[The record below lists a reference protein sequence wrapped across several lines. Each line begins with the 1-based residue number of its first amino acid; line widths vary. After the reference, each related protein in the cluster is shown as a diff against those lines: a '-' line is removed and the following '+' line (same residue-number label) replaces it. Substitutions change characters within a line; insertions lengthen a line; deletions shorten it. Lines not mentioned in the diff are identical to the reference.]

1 MYNLHFKY
9 NLKERKMP
17 RVQATEDATIHLPSE
32 GRKPIIEVPTFEI
45 GKANLFY
52 KHTDLAAIV
61 MLPKI
66 MCDVQ
71 VHSDIILDRLIC
83 LGCVSRE
90 SKRLKEVDERI
101 QQILLRMYTETFDM
115 ERNAAMSKDEILYT
129 IFCEYM
135 VSSLRKMNEE
145 HKVIR
150 DIRALEYGYRTR
162 EGWALA
168 NRISDFLQTT
178 LSRAIKD
185 SGVASLK
192 QDYIIAASL
201 TDNHQL
207 AFFDFSRFSDSEFNE
222 IMTVGS
228 SIFKSMN
235 AIAIVMGMMEKRA
248 YANISIDGLVSDVK
262 FFYPYANI
270 EEALDSSPWL
280 REVVENIVRMEP
292 SEQLSD
298 HKRSKMMEYNGDI
311 SAYTQC
317 CWVTRGLSSAP
328 RVEQHEELKDV
339 YEGRFSATFKA
350 FDARINLALRKPQ
363 GSYDIQI
370 ETSNAIYI
378 LKNLVT
384 FDVLS
389 GASVSDM
396 SFDLKDGEYT
406 SILKF
411 N

>member
-1 MYNLHFKY
+1 
-9 NLKERKMP
+9 MP
-17 RVQATEDATIHLPSE
+17 RVQATEEPTILLSSE
-32 GRKPIIEVPTFEI
+32 ERKPIIEVPTFEV

-66 MCDVQ
+66 MREVQ

-90 SKRLKEVDERI
+90 SKMLKEWYEHI

-115 ERNAAMSKDEILYT
+115 EHNAAMGKDEILYT

-135 VSSLRKMNEE
+135 FGLCRKMNEE
-145 HKVIR
+145 NKVIEDMR
-150 DIRALEYGYRTR
+150 KLEYGYRTR

-207 AFFDFSRFSDSEFNE
+207 AFFDFSRFSDSELNE

-228 SIFKSMN
+228 SIFKSMK
-235 AIAIVMGMMEKRA
+235 AIIIGMMERRS
-248 YANISIDGLVSDVK
+248 YIDTGIEGLMSDVK

-270 EEALDSSPWL
+270 EEALDRSPWL
-280 REVVENIVRMEP
+280 REVVWNIIGWE
-292 SEQLSD
+292 S
-298 HKRSKMMEYNGDI
+298 SKQMFDTERRNELEANEDI
-311 SAYTQC
+311 SDYTNC
-317 CWVTRGLSSAP
+317 CWVTRGVSSAP
-328 RVEQHEELKDV
+328 RLEQHEELKDACK
-339 YEGRFSATFKA
+339 RSFAATFEA
-350 FDARINLALRKPQ
+350 FNTRINLALGKPQ

-370 ETSNAIYI
+370 ETSNAVYI
-378 LKNLVT
+378 LKNLAT
-384 FDVLS
+384 FDVLG
-389 GASVSDM
+389 GASVSGI

-406 SILKF
+406 TILKF

>member
-1 MYNLHFKY
+1 
-9 NLKERKMP
+9 MP

-32 GRKPIIEVPTFEI
+32 GRKPIIEVPTFEV

-66 MCDVQ
+66 MCEVQ

-90 SKRLKEVDERI
+90 SKMLEEWHEHI
-101 QQILLRMYTETFDM
+101 QQILLRMYTETFDI
-115 ERNAAMSKDEILYT
+115 ERNAALGKDEILYT
-129 IFCEYM
+129 IFCEHM
-135 VSSLRKMNEE
+135 FSLSRKMNEE
-145 HKVIR
+145 HKVIEDMR
-150 DIRALEYGYRTR
+150 KLEYGYRTR
-162 EGWALA
+162 EGWELT
-168 NRISDFLQTT
+168 NRICDFLQTT
-178 LSRAIKD
+178 LRRAIKD
-185 SGVASLK
+185 SGVASIK
-192 QDYIIAASL
+192 QDYIMAASL

-235 AIAIVMGMMEKRA
+235 AIAIVMDMMEKRA

-270 EEALDSSPWL
+270 EETLDSSPWL
-280 REVVENIVRMEP
+280 REVVENIVRREP

-298 HKRSKMMEYNGDI
+298 HKRSERIVGNKDI

-317 CWVTRGLSSAP
+317 CWVTRGVSSAP
-328 RVEQHEELKDV
+328 RVEQHEELKDT
-339 YEGRFSATFKA
+339 YEGHRLTATFDA
-350 FDARINLALRKPQ
+350 FNTRINLALGKPQ

-370 ETSNAIYI
+370 ETNNAIYI

-384 FDVLS
+384 FDVLG
-389 GASVSDM
+389 GASVSDV

-406 SILKF
+406 TILKF

>member
-1 MYNLHFKY
+1 
-9 NLKERKMP
+9 MP

-66 MCDVQ
+66 MREVQ

-90 SKRLKEVDERI
+90 SKMLKEWYEHI

-115 ERNAAMSKDEILYT
+115 EHNAAMGKDEILYT

-135 VSSLRKMNEE
+135 FSLCRKMNEE
-145 HKVIR
+145 NKVIEDMR
-150 DIRALEYGYRTR
+150 KLEYGYRTR

-178 LSRAIKD
+178 LRRAIKD

-207 AFFDFSRFSDSEFNE
+207 AFFDFSRFSDSELNE

-235 AIAIVMGMMEKRA
+235 TP
-248 YANISIDGLVSDVK
+248 S
-262 FFYPYANI
+262 P
-270 EEALDSSPWL
+270 SSW
-280 REVVENIVRMEP
+280 I
-292 SEQLSD
+292 
-298 HKRSKMMEYNGDI
+298 
-311 SAYTQC
+311 
-317 CWVTRGLSSAP
+317 
-328 RVEQHEELKDV
+328 
-339 YEGRFSATFKA
+339 
-350 FDARINLALRKPQ
+350 
-363 GSYDIQI
+363 
-370 ETSNAIYI
+370 
-378 LKNLVT
+378 
-384 FDVLS
+384 
-389 GASVSDM
+389 
-396 SFDLKDGEYT
+396 
-406 SILKF
+406 
-411 N
+411 

>member
-1 MYNLHFKY
+1 
-9 NLKERKMP
+9 MP
-17 RVQATEDATIHLPSE
+17 RVQATEEPTIILSSE
-32 GRKPIIEVPTFEI
+32 GWKPIIEVPTFEV

-52 KHTDLAAIV
+52 NHTSLAAIV

-66 MCDVQ
+66 MCEVQ

-90 SKRLKEVDERI
+90 SEILKEVGGLI
-101 QQILLRMYTETFDM
+101 QQILLHMYTEALDLKP
-115 ERNAAMSKDEILYT
+115 ECASGVGEITYD
-129 IFCEYM
+129 IFCDYL
-135 VSSLRKMNEE
+135 VNLCKRGSEE
-145 HKVIR
+145 HKVIGKT
-150 DIRALEYGYRTR
+150 LKSKYGYHTR

-168 NRISDFLQTT
+168 KRICDFLHDTICD
-178 LSRAIKD
+178 AIAD

-192 QDYIIAASL
+192 QDYIMAASL

-207 AFFDFSRFSDSEFNE
+207 AFFDFSRFSDSELNE

-228 SIFKSMN
+228 SIFKSIN
-235 AIAIVMGMMEKRA
+235 AIAIVMNMMEKRA

-270 EEALDSSPWL
+270 EEALDRSPWL
-280 REVVENIVRMEP
+280 REVVENIVSKESSKQLP
-292 SEQLSD
+292 DPKHSE
-298 HKRSKMMEYNGDI
+298 MMEYNGDI

-317 CWVTRGLSSAP
+317 CWVTRGVSSAP
-328 RVEQHEELKDV
+328 RVEQHEELKDT
-339 YEGRFSATFKA
+339 YEGHRLTATFKTLST
-350 FDARINLALRKPQ
+350 RINIALGKPQ

-378 LKNLVT
+378 LKNLVS
-384 FDVLS
+384 FDVLREARVS
-389 GASVSDM
+389 GL

-406 SILKF
+406 TILKF

>member
-1 MYNLHFKY
+1 
-9 NLKERKMP
+9 MP
-17 RVQATEDATIHLPSE
+17 RVQATEEATIRLSSE
-32 GRKPIIEVPTFEI
+32 KRKPIIEVPTFEV

-66 MCDVQ
+66 MREVQ

-115 ERNAAMSKDEILYT
+115 ERNAAMSKDEILYS

-145 HKVIR
+145 LKVIEDMR
-150 DIRALEYGYRTR
+150 KLEYGYRTR
-162 EGWALA
+162 EGWELA
-168 NRISDFLQTT
+168 NRICDFLQTT
-178 LSRAIKD
+178 MSHAIKD
-185 SGVASLK
+185 SGVASLE

-201 TDNHQL
+201 TDKHQL

-228 SIFKSMN
+228 SIFKSIH
-235 AIAIVMGMMEKRA
+235 AIAIVMDMMEKRA
-248 YANISIDGLVSDVK
+248 YANISIDGLLSDVK
-262 FFYPYANI
+262 VFYPYANI

-298 HKRSKMMEYNGDI
+298 HKCSEKIVGNKDI
-311 SAYTQC
+311 SDYTKC

-328 RVEQHEELKDV
+328 RVEQHDELKDI
-339 YEGRFSATFKA
+339 YEGHRLTATFKA

-370 ETSNAIYI
+370 ETSNAVYI

-384 FDVLS
+384 FDVL
-389 GASVSDM
+389 GEASVSDV

>member
-1 MYNLHFKY
+1 
-9 NLKERKMP
+9 MP
-17 RVQATEDATIHLPSE
+17 RVQATEESTILLTSE
-32 GRKPIIEVPTFEI
+32 GRKPIIEVPTFEV

-66 MCDVQ
+66 MCEVQ

-90 SKRLKEVDERI
+90 SKMLEEWHEHI
-101 QQILLRMYTETFDM
+101 QQILLRMYTETFDI
-115 ERNAAMSKDEILYT
+115 ERNAALGKDEILYT
-129 IFCEYM
+129 IFCEHM
-135 VSSLRKMNEE
+135 FSLCRKMNEE
-145 HKVIR
+145 HKVIEDMR
-150 DIRALEYGYRTR
+150 KLEYGYRTR

-207 AFFDFSRFSDSEFNE
+207 AFFDFSRFSDPELNE

-228 SIFKSMN
+228 PIFKSMN
-235 AIAIVMGMMEKRA
+235 AIAIVMDMMEKRA

-270 EEALDSSPWL
+270 EEALDHSPWL

-298 HKRSKMMEYNGDI
+298 PKRSEKIVGNKDI

-317 CWVTRGLSSAP
+317 CWVTRGVSSAP
-328 RVEQHEELKDV
+328 RVEQHEELKDT
-339 YEGRFSATFKA
+339 YEGHRLTATFDA
-350 FDARINLALRKPQ
+350 FNTRINLALDKPQ
-363 GSYDIQI
+363 GSYDIHI

-378 LKNLVT
+378 LKNLVS
-384 FDVLS
+384 FDVLRE
-389 GASVSDM
+389 ASVSDM

-406 SILKF
+406 TSLQF
-411 N
+411 D